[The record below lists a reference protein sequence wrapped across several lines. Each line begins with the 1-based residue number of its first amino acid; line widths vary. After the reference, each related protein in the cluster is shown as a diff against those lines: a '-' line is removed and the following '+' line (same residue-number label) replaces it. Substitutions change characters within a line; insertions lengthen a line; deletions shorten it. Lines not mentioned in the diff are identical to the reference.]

1 MVIGLNEEPKT
12 LDEAI
17 NFNPDNIFDYLQFIL
32 HNRNADDRGD
42 AAHVCINKLYEKIKM
57 LSGLTEDSY
66 DTYMEVEDLVEE
78 SLNEVSAYAYA
89 AGFREACRL
98 CHTLNSF

>member
-1 MVIGLNEEPKT
+1 MVIGMNEEPKT

-17 NFNPDNIFDYLQFIL
+17 NFNPNNIFDYLQFIL

-42 AAHVCINKLYEKIKM
+42 AAHVHIDKLYKKIHA
-57 LSGLTEDSY
+57 LSNLTEDSY
-66 DTYMEVEDLVEE
+66 SAYMEVEDLVEE

-98 CHTLNSF
+98 HHTLNSF